1 MLGALKTR
9 RPVFSRHARH
19 CCAALGRAN
28 VFDAIADWI
37 NSKTAFVL
45 ALLLAF
51 AGLTLGLGHAA
62 ATLAGNHGAAAKRGA
77 DGGICGEVQAWFGP
91 QASLANLNEF
101 LTQYGAI
108 VVYGPNENG
117 AWQMHFPA
125 LSLDDALQATSRA
138 NGVVRVAANPQCR
151 A

>member
-1 MLGALKTR
+1 M
-9 RPVFSRHARH
+9 F
-19 CCAALGRAN
+19 N
-28 VFDAIADWI
+28 AIADWI

-45 ALLLAF
+45 ALLLAL

-62 ATLAGNHGAAAKRGA
+62 ATLAGNHGEARQRGA

-91 QASLANLNEF
+91 QASLAELNDF
-101 LTQYGAI
+101 LTQYGA
-108 VVYGPNENG
+108 VVTYGPNENG
-117 AWQMHFPA
+117 AWQLHFPA

-138 NGVVRVAANPQCR
+138 NGVARVAANSQCR